1 MGVVKSY
8 LPGVFTW
15 GSQQETQKVT
25 VSAEM
30 QKRARDQGGLGTFR
44 KTEEGN
50 VAEHSM

>member
-30 QKRARDQGGLGTFR
+30 QKRARDQGIFR